1 MNSEKLQNKHLQAEP
16 AKPWLA
22 LADFLAL
29 CASFGLAMLL
39 LWIFRYHRIGASM
52 QLWWQWEGQQQ
63 GLAFLGLAVIT
74 VASFWWRGHYSLRLP
89 FWDELLEILR
99 ALLLAALLNGML
111 VLLGKFTISRFL
123 WPVSWGIA
131 LFLLPF
137 ARAAMKS
144 CLLKLRLW
152 QLPTVIIGAGI
163 NAQDAYRAMY
173 SERQLGFE
181 VQAFV
186 STDPNAPAELMF
198 GPQAIPVVRLPRE
211 EVLQWLTDNGRPHVV
226 IAVDEEE
233 LRQLQNQV
241 EQLSLRYKDIHIIP
255 PIAGLPLF
263 GVVPHHFFS
272 HEVLLLRVRNN
283 LMVKPLILLKRAFD
297 LFGASVGLLLL
308 SPLLAYVVLRIKKEG
323 GPGAVFFG
331 HVRVG
336 MNGVPFKC
344 WKFRTMVHNSQ
355 EVLEKLLASDPAAK
369 AEWDLDFKL
378 RNDPRITKIGAFLR
392 KTSLD
397 EIPQLWNVIKG
408 EMSLVGPRP
417 IIDAELERY
426 GDKVDFYLEARPGL
440 TGLWQVSGRNDT
452 SYAERVALDAWYVK
466 NWNLWYDIAIVC
478 KTIRTVVSGRGAY

>member
-1 MNSEKLQNKHLQAEP
+1 MKQEKHLQAER
-16 AKPWLA
+16 AKSWLA
-22 LADFLAL
+22 LADFSALAL
-29 CASFGLAMLL
+29 SFGIAMLL
-39 LWIFRYHRIGASM
+39 LWIFRYDRISASFE
-52 QLWWQWEGQQQ
+52 LWWAWEGRQQ
-63 GLAFLGLAVIT
+63 GLAFLGLSLIT
-74 VASFWWRGHYSLRLP
+74 VINFWWRGHYSLRLP
-89 FWDELLEILR
+89 FWDELLEVLR

-111 VLLGKFTISRFL
+111 VLLGKFTVSRFL
-123 WPVSWGIA
+123 WPVSWGMA
-131 LFLLPF
+131 LLLLPYF
-137 ARAAMKS
+137 RSMMRDV
-144 CLLKLRLW
+144 LLRKRIW
-152 QLPTVIIGAGI
+152 QLPTVIIGAGV
-163 NAQDAYRAMY
+163 NAVEAYRAMY

-181 VQAFV
+181 VQAFLSV
-186 STDPNAPAELMF
+186 DQDAPAELLIN
-198 GPQAIPVVRLPRE
+198 GDVLPVVRLPRE
-211 EVLQWLTDNGRPHVV
+211 ELLAWLTANGRPHVV
-226 IAVDEEE
+226 IAVNEDE
-233 LRQLQNQV
+233 LRQLENQI
-241 EQLSLRYKDIHIIP
+241 EQLSLRYKDLHIIP

-283 LMVKPLILLKRAFD
+283 LLVKPLILLKRAFD
-297 LFGASVGLLLL
+297 LFGAICGLLVL
-308 SPLLAYVVLRIKKEG
+308 SPLLTYVMWRIKQEG
-323 GPGAVFFG
+323 GPGAIFFG

-355 EVLEKLLASDPAAK
+355 EVLDHLLATDPQARV
-369 AEWDLDFKL
+369 EWDTDFKL
-378 RNDPRITKIGAFLR
+378 KNDPRITKIGAFLR

-397 EIPQLWNVIKG
+397 EIPQLWNVICA

-478 KTIRTVVSGRGAY
+478 KTIKTVVSGHGAY

>member
-1 MNSEKLQNKHLQAEP
+1 MKQEKHLQAEG

-22 LADFLAL
+22 LADFTALAL
-29 CASFGLAMLL
+29 SFGIAMLL
-39 LWIFRYHRIGASM
+39 LWIFRYDRISASFE
-52 QLWWQWEGQQQ
+52 LWWAWEGRQQ
-63 GLAFLGLAVIT
+63 GLAFLGLALIT
-74 VASFWWRGHYSLRLP
+74 VMNFWWRGHYSLRLP
-89 FWDELLEILR
+89 FWDELLEVLR

-111 VLLGKFTISRFL
+111 VLLGKFTVSRFL

-131 LFLLPF
+131 LVLLPYFRGVMRDFLLKK
-137 ARAAMKS
+137 RI
-144 CLLKLRLW
+144 W
-152 QLPTVIIGAGI
+152 QLPTVIIGAGV
-163 NAQDAYRAMY
+163 NAVEAYRAMH

-181 VQAFV
+181 VQAFLSV
-186 STDPNAPAELMF
+186 DQDAPEELL
-198 GPQAIPVVRLPRE
+198 INDDVLPVVRLPRE
-211 EVLQWLTDNGRPHVV
+211 ELLAWLAMNGRPHVV
-226 IAVDEEE
+226 IAVNEDE
-233 LRQLQNQV
+233 LRQLENQI

-283 LMVKPLILLKRAFD
+283 LLVKPLIWLKRAFD
-297 LFGASVGLLLL
+297 LFGAICGLLVL
-308 SPLLAYVVLRIKKEG
+308 SPLLTYVMWRIKQEG
-323 GPGAVFFG
+323 GPGAIFFG

-355 EVLEKLLASDPAAK
+355 EVLEQLLASDPQAR
-369 AEWDLDFKL
+369 AEWDTDFKL
-378 RNDPRITKIGAFLR
+378 KNDPRITKIGAFLR

-397 EIPQLWNVIKG
+397 EIPQLWNVICG

-417 IIDAELERY
+417 IINAELERY

-478 KTIRTVVSGRGAY
+478 KTIKTVVSGRGAY

>member
-1 MNSEKLQNKHLQAEP
+1 MKIIEKHLQAER
-16 AKPWLA
+16 AKSWLA
-22 LADFLAL
+22 LADLSALAI
-29 CASFGLAMLL
+29 SFGFAMLL
-39 LWIFRYHRIGASM
+39 LWIFRYGRISASFE
-52 QLWWQWEGQQQ
+52 LWWAWEGQQQ
-63 GLAFLGLAVIT
+63 GLAFLGLALIT
-74 VASFWWRGHYSLRLP
+74 VMNFWWRGHYSLRLP
-89 FWDELLEILR
+89 FWDELLEVLR

-111 VLLGKFTISRFL
+111 VLLGKFTVSRFL

-131 LFLLPF
+131 LVLLPYFRGVMREFLL
-137 ARAAMKS
+137 K
-144 CLLKLRLW
+144 KRLW
-152 QLPTVIIGAGI
+152 QLPTVIIGAGV
-163 NAQDAYRAMY
+163 NAVEAYRAMH

-181 VQAFV
+181 VQAFLSV
-186 STDPNAPAELMF
+186 DQDAPEELL
-198 GPQAIPVVRLPRE
+198 INDDVLPVVRLPRE
-211 EVLQWLTDNGRPHVV
+211 ELLAWLAMNGRPHVV
-226 IAVDEEE
+226 IAVNEDE
-233 LRQLQNQV
+233 LRQLENQI

-283 LMVKPLILLKRAFD
+283 LLVKPLIWLKRAFD
-297 LFGASVGLLLL
+297 LFGAICGLLAL
-308 SPLLAYVVLRIKKEG
+308 SPLLTYVMWRIKQEG
-323 GPGAVFFG
+323 GPGAIFFG

-355 EVLEKLLASDPAAK
+355 EVLEQLLASDPQAR
-369 AEWDLDFKL
+369 AEWDTDFKL
-378 RNDPRITKIGAFLR
+378 KNDPRITKIGAFLR

-397 EIPQLWNVIKG
+397 EIPQLWNVICG

-417 IIDAELERY
+417 IINAELERY

-478 KTIRTVVSGRGAY
+478 KTIKTVVSGRGAY

>member
-1 MNSEKLQNKHLQAEP
+1 MMQEEKHLHAER

-22 LADFLAL
+22 LADFAALAL
-29 CASFGLAMLL
+29 SFGLAMLL
-39 LWIFRYHRIGASM
+39 LWLFRYHRIGASM
-52 QLWWQWEGQQQ
+52 ELWWVWEGQQQ
-63 GLAFLGLAVIT
+63 GLAFLGLALIT

-89 FWDELLEILR
+89 FWDELLEVLR

-111 VLLGKFTISRFL
+111 VLLGKFTVSRFL
-123 WPVSWGIA
+123 WPVSWGLA
-131 LFLLPF
+131 LVLLPYCRHLVK
-137 ARAAMKS
+137 RA
-144 CLLKLRLW
+144 LLRAGLW
-152 QLPTVIIGAGI
+152 QLPTVIIGAGV
-163 NAQDAYRAMY
+163 NAQDAYRAMH
-173 SERQLGFE
+173 SEPTLGFS

-186 STDPNAPAELMF
+186 STEAAAEDELVF
-198 GPQAIPVVRLPRE
+198 GDERLPVVKLARE
-211 EVLQWLTDNGRPHVV
+211 ELLPWLAANGRPHVV
-226 IAVDEEE
+226 VAVNQDE
-233 LRQLQNQV
+233 LQQLSSQV

-283 LMVKPLILLKRAFD
+283 LMVKPLIRLKRAFD

-308 SPLLAYVVLRIKKEG
+308 SPLLLYVLYRVKQEG
-323 GPGAVFFG
+323 GPGSVFFG
-331 HVRVG
+331 HERIG

-355 EVLEKLLASDPAAK
+355 EVLERLLATDPAAR
-369 AEWDLDFKL
+369 AEWDKDFKL
-378 RNDPRITKIGAFLR
+378 KNDPRITRIGAFLR

-397 EIPQLWNVIKG
+397 EIPQLWNVLKG

-417 IIDAELERY
+417 VIAAELERY

-452 SYAERVALDAWYVK
+452 TYAERVALDAWYVK

-478 KTIRTVVSGRGAY
+478 KTIRTVVSGHGAY

>member
-1 MNSEKLQNKHLQAEP
+1 MKQQKHLQAES
-16 AKPWLA
+16 AKSWLA
-22 LADFLAL
+22 LADFSALAV
-29 CASFGLAMLL
+29 SFGIAMLL
-39 LWIFRYHRIGASM
+39 LWLFRYNRISASFE
-52 QLWWQWEGQQQ
+52 LWWAWEGRQQ
-63 GLAFLGLAVIT
+63 GLAFLGLSLIT
-74 VASFWWRGHYSLRLP
+74 VINFWWRGHYSLRLP
-89 FWDELLEILR
+89 FWDELLEVLR

-111 VLLGKFTISRFL
+111 VLLGKFTVSRFL
-123 WPVSWGIA
+123 WPVSWGMA
-131 LFLLPF
+131 LLLLPYF
-137 ARAAMKS
+137 RSMMRDI
-144 CLLKLRLW
+144 LLKKHIW
-152 QLPTVIIGAGI
+152 QLPTVIIGAGV
-163 NAQDAYRAMY
+163 NAVEACRAMY

-181 VQAFV
+181 VQAFLSV
-186 STDPNAPAELMF
+186 DQDAPAQLLINGETL
-198 GPQAIPVVRLPRE
+198 PVVRLARE
-211 EVLQWLTDNGRPHVV
+211 ELLAWLTANGRPHVV
-226 IAVDEEE
+226 IAVNEDE
-233 LRQLQNQV
+233 LRQLENQI
-241 EQLSLRYKDIHIIP
+241 EQLSLRYKDLHIIP

-283 LMVKPLILLKRAFD
+283 LLVKPLIWLKRAFD
-297 LFGASVGLLLL
+297 LFGAVGGLLLL
-308 SPLLAYVVLRIKKEG
+308 SPLLVYVMWRIKQEG
-323 GPGAVFFG
+323 GPGAIFFG

-355 EVLEKLLASDPAAK
+355 EVLDRLLANDSQAL
-369 AEWDLDFKL
+369 AEWNTDFNL
-378 RNDPRITKIGAFLR
+378 NNDPRITKIGAFLR

-397 EIPQLWNVIKG
+397 EIPQLWNVICA

-478 KTIRTVVSGRGAY
+478 KTIKTVVTGRGAY

>member
-1 MNSEKLQNKHLQAEP
+1 MTSVNLQNKHLQPER

-29 CASFGLAMLL
+29 AVSFGLAMLL
-39 LWIFRYHRIGASM
+39 LWAFRYHRIGASM
-52 QLWWQWEGQQQ
+52 ELWWAWEGRQQ
-63 GLAFLGLAVIT
+63 GLAFLGLAIIT
-74 VASFWWRGHYSLRLP
+74 VANFWWRGHYSLRLP
-89 FWDELLEILR
+89 FWDELLEVLR

-123 WPVSWGIA
+123 WPVSWGMA
-131 LFLLPF
+131 LILLPY
-137 ARAAMKS
+137 ARSAMKAM
-144 CLLKLRLW
+144 LLKAQIW
-152 QLPTVIIGAGI
+152 QLPTVIIGAGM
-163 NAQDAYRAMY
+163 NAQDAYRAMT

-186 STDPNAPAELMF
+186 SIDHQAPDELVF
-198 GPQAIPVVRLPRE
+198 GQQSLPVVRLARE
-211 EVLQWLTDNGRPHVV
+211 ELLQWLTDHGRPHVV

>member
-1 MNSEKLQNKHLQAEP
+1 MKQEKHLQAEP

-22 LADFLAL
+22 LADFTALAI
-29 CASFGLAMLL
+29 SFGVAMLL
-39 LWIFRYHRIGASM
+39 LWIFRYDRISAGFE
-52 QLWWQWEGQQQ
+52 LWWEWEGRQQ
-63 GLAFLGLAVIT
+63 GLAFFGLALIT
-74 VASFWWRGHYSLRLP
+74 VINFWWRGHYSLRLP

-111 VLLGKFTISRFL
+111 VLLGKFTVSRFL

-131 LFLLPF
+131 LVILPYF
-137 ARAAMKS
+137 RGVMRDI
-144 CLLKLRLW
+144 LLKKRIW

-163 NAQDAYRAMY
+163 NAVEAYRAMH

-181 VQAFV
+181 VQAFLSV
-186 STDPNAPAELMF
+186 DQDAPAELQMENDVL
-198 GPQAIPVVRLPRE
+198 PVVRLSRE
-211 EVLQWLTDNGRPHVV
+211 DLLPWLATNGRPHVV
-226 IAVDEEE
+226 IAVNEDE
-233 LRQLQNQV
+233 LRLLETPI

-283 LMVKPLILLKRAFD
+283 LLVKPLIWLKRGFD
-297 LFGASVGLLLL
+297 LFGAICGLLLL
-308 SPLLAYVVLRIKKEG
+308 APLLSYVAWRIKCEG
-323 GPGAVFFG
+323 GPGAIFFG

-355 EVLEKLLASDPAAK
+355 EVLEHLLATDPEAR
-369 AEWDLDFKL
+369 AEWDTDFKL
-378 RNDPRITKIGAFLR
+378 KNDPRITKIGAFLR

-397 EIPQLWNVIKG
+397 EIPQLWNVICG

-478 KTIRTVVSGRGAY
+478 KTIKTVVSGRGAY

>member
-1 MNSEKLQNKHLQAEP
+1 MTSQNTQNKHLQAER

-29 CASFGLAMLL
+29 CVSFGIAMLL
-39 LWIFRYHRIGASM
+39 LWLFRYHRIGASM
-52 QLWWQWEGQQQ
+52 ELWWVWEGQQQ
-63 GLAFLGLAVIT
+63 GLAFLGLAMMT
-74 VASFWWRGHYSLRLP
+74 VANFWWRGHYSLRLP
-89 FWDELLEILR
+89 FWDELLEVLR

-123 WPVSWGIA
+123 WPVSWGMA
-131 LFLLPF
+131 LILLPY
-137 ARAAMKS
+137 ARSAMKA
-144 CLLKLRLW
+144 LLLRLRVW

-163 NAQDAYRAMY
+163 NAQEAYRAMT

-186 STDPNAPAELMF
+186 SIDAQAPDQLTF
-198 GPQAIPVVRLPRE
+198 GQASLPVVRLARE
-211 EVLQWLTDNGRPHVV
+211 DLLPWLSDHGRPHVV

-233 LRQLQNQV
+233 LRQLGSQV

-331 HVRVG
+331 HVRIG

-355 EVLEKLLASDPAAK
+355 EVLEKLLASDAQAK
-369 AEWDLDFKL
+369 AEWELDFKL
-378 RNDPRITKIGAFLR
+378 KNDPRITRIGAFLR

-397 EIPQLWNVIKG
+397 EIPQLWNVLKG

-452 SYAERVALDAWYVK
+452 TYAERVALDAWYVK